1 MWSEDEFAKQ
11 ISVRVPLTEQ
21 SGKFRVKAREAV
33 NEDGRPAATRQEAFT
48 KNHYVEW
55 QIGYDVAKS
64 EREKFGLTSL
74 NRLLFVGANGKTK
87 APYEL
92 GEFLHRFVKMGVIG
106 RAELGEL

>member
-64 EREKFGLTSL
+64 EREKFGLASL
-74 NRLLFVGANGKTK
+74 ANSSI
-87 APYEL
+87 AS
-92 GEFLHRFVKMGVIG
+92 
-106 RAELGEL
+106 